1 MKIRTKKTGE
11 SKYLLVWIKCH
22 CLVKANFINI
32 IKEKSGIYYD
42 SNITGRSHSTQFN
55 IKAYSVM

>member
-1 MKIRTKKTGE
+1 MKIRTKKIGE

-22 CLVKANFINI
+22 CLIKANFYNI

-42 SNITGRSHSTQFN
+42 LNITCKSHSTKFN
-55 IKAYSVM
+55 IEAYSVT